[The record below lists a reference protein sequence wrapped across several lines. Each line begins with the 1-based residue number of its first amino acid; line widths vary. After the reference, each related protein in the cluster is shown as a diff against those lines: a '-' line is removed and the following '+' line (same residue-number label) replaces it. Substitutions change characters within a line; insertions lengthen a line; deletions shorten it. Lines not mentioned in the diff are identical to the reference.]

1 MDAWRCAG
9 NQTRAKTVY
18 LQEVKLSMEPEK
30 IYELLK
36 EKIIL
41 LNLMPGSVLNLSQLA
56 ASFGVSRTPVKEALV
71 LLQGE
76 EWVLRQGPH
85 FMVTPLSLD
94 RIRWTAEIRSVMEI
108 QANIWAMYRMTPEE
122 LAALGELE
130 KEILQ
135 LDDAVSNRQIVDLD
149 IRFHRTLFQGT
160 KNCQLAQLLERLL
173 NHYLRFWLSIPREI
187 ERQSFF
193 AETLEIIRAIKT
205 KDEAR
210 LRAAS
215 AAHIKKSVDEIMSTF

>member
-1 MDAWRCAG
+1 
-9 NQTRAKTVY
+9 
-18 LQEVKLSMEPEK
+18 MEPAK
-30 IYELLK
+30 IYELMK
-36 EKIIL
+36 EKIIS

-56 ASFGVSRTPVKEALV
+56 TTLGVSRTPIKEALI

-76 EWVLRQGPH
+76 EWVLRQGSH
-85 FMVTPLSLD
+85 FIVTPLSLD
-94 RIRWTAEIRSVMEI
+94 RIRGTAEIRSVMEV

-122 LAALGELE
+122 LDVLSELE
-130 KEILQ
+130 NEILR
-135 LDDAVSNRQIVDLD
+135 LDDAASNRQMVEID

-160 KNCQLAQLLERLL
+160 KNSQLAQLLERLL
-173 NHYLRFWLSIPREI
+173 GHYLRFWLSIPREI

-205 KDEAR
+205 KDEPR
-210 LRAAS
+210 LRASS